1 MHFYERQKVIEQ
13 MITITNT
20 NKMIFES
27 TIATL
32 DLNANRGL
40 KVYTPLVRTEE
51 NLKSVIILEKSN
63 TLIHFLKLLMI

>member
-1 MHFYERQKVIEQ
+1 

-32 DLNANRGL
+32 GLNANRGF
-40 KVYTPLVRTEE
+40 KVYTPLARTEE

>member
-1 MHFYERQKVIEQ
+1 
-13 MITITNT
+13 
-20 NKMIFES
+20 MIFES

-63 TLIHFLKLLMI
+63 TLIHFLKLLMIWDSAFSSNQYIVKH